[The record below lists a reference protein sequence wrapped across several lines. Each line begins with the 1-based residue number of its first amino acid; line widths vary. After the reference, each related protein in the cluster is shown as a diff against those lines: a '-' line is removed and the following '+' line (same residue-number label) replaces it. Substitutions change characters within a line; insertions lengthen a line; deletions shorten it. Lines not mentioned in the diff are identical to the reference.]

1 MKTKRFNIIRVIITI
16 IINYI
21 GRVAG
26 VLAAYA
32 TDVGRPRPAAPVELL
47 RGGGCGRLSVGAGK
61 IKTKLQ

>member
-1 MKTKRFNIIRVIITI
+1 MIITI

-61 IKTKLQ
+61 IKIKLQ